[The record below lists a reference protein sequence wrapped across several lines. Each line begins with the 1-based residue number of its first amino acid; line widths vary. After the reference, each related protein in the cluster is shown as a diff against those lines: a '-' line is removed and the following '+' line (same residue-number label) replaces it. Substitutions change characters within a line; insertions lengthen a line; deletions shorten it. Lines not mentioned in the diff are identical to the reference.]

1 MLLALIVKVILII
14 GEMDSNLIEEMD
26 SNVIEEMDS

>member
-26 SNVIEEMDS
+26 SNLIEEMDS